1 MPDQTLHDQIAEF
14 LSERLNVAVFS
25 RTEDLFETGALDSM
39 VFVDLVLYLEQQ
51 FDIQISTKELE
62 PDNFR
67 WTLIH
72 SRSPELLD
80 TISSR
85 RCVFDAAGRRVVHA
99 L

>member
-1 MPDQTLHDQIAEF
+1 MPDQTLHDQIAKF

-25 RTEDLFETGALDSM
+25 PTEDLFETGALDSM

-67 WTLIH
+67 SVDKIAGFVVAQN
-72 SRSPELLD
+72 SFKISMSPKVNQK
-80 TISSR
+80 I
-85 RCVFDAAGRRVVHA
+85 AAAEG
-99 L
+99 